1 MRKLLLII
9 VVLFLGGMFA
19 AAQTALERKY
29 EIFEKDGL
37 YGYKSRDNKYVY
49 TQAIYDF
56 IKPLTNS
63 DDVFAIVSRD
73 GKQGIIYL
81 QEREMFT
88 DFKYDYIGSVE
99 KDKFYPE
106 GIIKVKIKGKTGYLK
121 YEETFEDYI
130 PPKYDEILSFGRD
143 SYSDKTYAIVKN
155 KGLKGIVFLEEM
167 TIIKPQYIDISD
179 FYMNYKLTKS
189 KRGYGIINVFDEKE
203 VVKPVFDTIYQPEFL
218 HKHVMITRIKN
229 RYGYILLS
237 PDIEYATAVKPIY
250 VNITQNSEGQL
261 VLKKKNGL
269 QEIIEEF

>member
-1 MRKLLLII
+1 MRRLFLLVI
-9 VVLFLGGMFA
+9 VLFCGGFFVT
-19 AAQTALERKY
+19 AQTALERKY
-29 EIFEKDGL
+29 EIFKKNGL
-37 YGYKSRDNKYVY
+37 FGYRSKTNKYIY
-49 TQAIYDF
+49 TDAVYDF

-63 DDVFAIVSRD
+63 DDVFAIVSKN

-81 QEREMFT
+81 EERYMFT
-88 DFKYDYIGSVE
+88 DLKYDYIGDVE
-99 KDKFYPE
+99 IDKFYPE
-106 GIIKVKIKGKTGYLK
+106 GIIKVKTKGKTGYLV
-121 YEETFEDYI
+121 YNETFEDYI
-130 PPKYDEILSFGRD
+130 PPKYDEILLFGLD
-143 SYSDKTYAIVKN
+143 KYSGKTYAIVKN
-155 KGLKGIVFLEEM
+155 KGLKGIIFLDEM

-189 KRGYGIINVFDEKE
+189 KRGYGIINIFDEKE

-250 VNITQNSEGQL
+250 VNISQNNEGQL
-261 VLKKKNGL
+261 VLKKRNGE